1 MLIVTPSLSASQT
14 QLADTAQIHIRAGN
28 ALMQQGGADGA
39 IAEYRTAVQLEPEN
53 VVAHAGL
60 VQALFKIGDKRGAIL
75 ESREILRLKPS
86 IAPDDRSRAVLHFS
100 HAIVLHSFGDFDIA
114 IEDYQAAIRL
124 NPAYPEAHK
133 GLGQVFL
140 HKGNLDGAIVEL
152 KESARLKP
160 EDAQTHRNLGSA
172 LFLKRNLDD
181 ALTELGEAIR
191 LEPKN
196 PDGHLFLANVYR
208 AKSMQAEAA
217 QEYDKFLKLRPNTP
231 GNK

>member
-1 MLIVTPSLSASQT
+1 
-14 QLADTAQIHIRAGN
+14 
-28 ALMQQGGADGA
+28 MQQGGADGA

-75 ESREILRLKPS
+75 ESRELLRLKPS
-86 IAPDDRSRAVLHFS
+86 IARDDRSRAVLHFS
-100 HAIVLHSFGDFDIA
+100 HATVLHSFGDFDIA

-152 KESARLKP
+152 KESARLKSD
-160 EDAQTHRNLGSA
+160 DAQTHRNLGSA
-172 LFLKRNLDD
+172 LFLKGNLND
-181 ALTELGEAIR
+181 ALAELGEAIR
-191 LEPKN
+191 LEPNN
-196 PDGHLFLANVYR
+196 PEGHLFLAHVYR
-208 AKSMQAEAA
+208 AKSMQTEAA
-217 QEYDKFLKLRPNTP
+217 QEYDRFLKLRPSTN
-231 GNK
+231 GQ